1 VAVTPR
7 HVVLVTRDGTLGG
20 DQLFLLYFLRWL
32 TSNTAVR
39 TEVLTWHEGTLTDDL
54 REVSAVRS
62 MDELDRWRPAR
73 VFEVLRVRRAA
84 QVLKGARLRWWLLR
98 RRHADV
104 LYVNGLESARIAGY
118 LRPGHHPR
126 MVVHVHDLGELASA
140 RLTPVDREQIR
151 SRTDTFIAA
160 SDEVAD
166 ALRTG
171 WAVPAER
178 IRRHDHFLTGA
189 GLLPASTRKPG
200 RSDLGLGPDDLV
212 VGGIGTA
219 DWWAAADQFVLL
231 AWALRRRRPDLP
243 LRFLWIAGDDDERL
257 LWPLRHDLANAG
269 VDDVT
274 VVATGRRS
282 LDHLDVLDV
291 LALSTRVES
300 QELIAL
306 EAAAADVPVVATDNL
321 TRTGSIAELAQV
333 VPYLDVEALAA
344 AVDEVLQ
351 EGPARTARI
360 EQGRAV
366 ARRHHDVSVGG
377 PALLDLLGPAP

>member
-1 VAVTPR
+1 MAVTPN
-7 HVVLVTRDGTLGG
+7 HVVFVTRDGTLGG

-32 TSNTAVR
+32 TASTTVR
-39 TEVLTWHEGTLTDDL
+39 AEVLTWHEGTLTDDL
-54 REVSAVRS
+54 RDVTDVRS

-73 VFEVLRVRRAA
+73 VFEVLRVQRAA
-84 QVLKGARLRWWLLR
+84 QVLKGARLRWWLHR
-98 RRHADV
+98 RRGADV
-104 LYVNGLESARIAGY
+104 LYVNGLEAARIVGY
-118 LRPGHHPR
+118 LRNDHPR
-126 MVVHVHDLGELASA
+126 VVVHVHDLGDLEGG
-140 RLTPVDREQIR
+140 RLTDVDRDLVRE
-151 SRTDTFIAA
+151 RTDTFVAA

-166 ALRTG
+166 ALRAWGVT
-171 WAVPAER
+171 PDR
-178 IRRHDHFLTGA
+178 IRRHDHFVTGA
-189 GLLPASTRKPG
+189 GLLPASTRKPD
-200 RSDLGLGPDDLV
+200 RVQLGLAEDDLV

-231 AWALRRRRPDLP
+231 AWTLRRRRPDLP
-243 LRFLWIAGDDDERL
+243 LRFLWIAGDDDERI

-321 TRTGSIAELAQV
+321 ARTGSIGELAHV
-333 VPYLDVEALAA
+333 VPYLDVDAMAA
-344 AVDEVLQ
+344 AVDDLLLPGPVREAQVERGREV
-351 EGPARTARI
+351 T
-360 EQGRAV
+360 
-366 ARRHHDVSVGG
+366 RRHHDVSVGG
-377 PALLDLLGPAP
+377 PALLDLLGSRR